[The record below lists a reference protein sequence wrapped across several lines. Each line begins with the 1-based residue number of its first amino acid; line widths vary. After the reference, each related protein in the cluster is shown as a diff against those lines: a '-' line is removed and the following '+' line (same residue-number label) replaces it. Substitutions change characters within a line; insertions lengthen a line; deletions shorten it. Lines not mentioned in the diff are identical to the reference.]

1 MEFTYIFHDP
11 HDKSDTPDVI
21 GTPSDPDG
29 EFIIRHPQY
38 GEQVAHEIIF
48 PVVPESSLHDETI
61 MREHISPREEP
72 GWSRLVNIVGYAA
85 IRAEGRRSGGT
96 RTIMVKVRDFKET
109 VPYRPEGT

>member
-1 MEFTYIFHDP
+1 
-11 HDKSDTPDVI
+11 
-21 GTPSDPDG
+21 
-29 EFIIRHPQY
+29 
-38 GEQVAHEIIF
+38 
-48 PVVPESSLHDETI
+48 

-109 VPYRPEGT
+109 IPYRPENT